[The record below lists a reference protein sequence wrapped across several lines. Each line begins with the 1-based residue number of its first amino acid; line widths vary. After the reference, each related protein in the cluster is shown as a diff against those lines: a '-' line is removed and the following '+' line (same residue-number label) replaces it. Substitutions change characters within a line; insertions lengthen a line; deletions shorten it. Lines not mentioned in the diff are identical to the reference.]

1 MKESVCAFTFEPQ
14 IHVADL
20 RASKNDRDMAVEFT
34 NDNFDDMAL
43 KSDKPVIVD
52 FWAEWCGPC
61 RMVGPVIEELAND
74 YDGRAVVGKVNVD
87 QHGDISMKYGVR
99 NIPTIL
105 FLKGGE
111 VVDKSVGAV
120 PKNVLVEK
128 LEALM

>member
-1 MKESVCAFTFEPQ
+1 
-14 IHVADL
+14 
-20 RASKNDRDMAVEFT
+20 MAVEFT

-61 RMVGPVIEELAND
+61 RMVGPVIEELASD

-111 VVDKSVGAV
+111 VVYKSVGAV

>member
-1 MKESVCAFTFEPQ
+1 
-14 IHVADL
+14 
-20 RASKNDRDMAVEFT
+20 MAVEFT
-34 NDNFDDMAL
+34 NDIFDDMAL
-43 KSDKPVIVD
+43 KSDKPVIFD

-61 RMVGPVIEELAND
+61 LMVGPVIEELAND

-87 QHGDISMKYGVR
+87 QHGYISMKYGVR

-111 VVDKSVGAV
+111 VVDRSVGAV